1 MVHRQ
6 KGDNRMQLKDF
17 KDKAAIVVG
26 GGGAI
31 GRSTCLRLAKEGAK
45 LVVADLRIEN
55 ADEVVGEIKNK
66 GGDAIVVEVDIR
78 DPNAADQM
86 AQAAMDHFGR
96 IDILANVA
104 GGSMPA
110 GTWGMVDHST
120 LGPFEQST
128 QEDWDLVTGINLDGV
143 RNTCRAVIPFMVE
156 RKYGKIVNVSSIAG
170 TQGFIYNWHY
180 AAAKAGVI
188 ALTKS
193 LAKEFG
199 PHGINVN
206 SVCPG
211 LIVTARAESA
221 LKSGSEE
228 EKKFLQTMLDSA
240 CLGDRWGRPED
251 IANVIVFLASDDARF
266 VTGANYMVDGGMTL
280 GYP

>member
-1 MVHRQ
+1 
-6 KGDNRMQLKDF
+6 MQLKDF

-31 GRSTCLRLAKEGAK
+31 GRATCIRMAKEGAK
-45 LVVADLRIEN
+45 VAVADLHIEN
-55 ADEVVGEIKNK
+55 ADAVAGEIKTF
-66 GGDAIVVEVDIR
+66 GGDAMTVKVDIR
-78 DPNAADQM
+78 DPNEADQM
-86 AQAAMDHFGR
+86 AKAAMEHFGQ

-110 GTWGMVDHST
+110 GTWGLVDHST

-128 QEDWDLVTGINLDGV
+128 KKDWDLVTAINLDGV
-143 RNTCRAVIPFMVE
+143 RNTCRAVIPYMLK
-156 RKYGKIVNVSSIAG
+156 RQYGKIVNVSSIAG
-170 TQGFIYNWHY
+170 TRGFVYNWHY
-180 AAAKAGVI
+180 AAAKAGII
-188 ALTKS
+188 ALTQS

-199 PHGINVN
+199 PHYINVN

-211 LIVTARAESA
+211 IIITGRAESA

-228 EKKFLQTMLDSA
+228 EKKFLQNMLDSI
-240 CLGDRWGRPED
+240 CLGDKWGRPED
-251 IANVIVFLASDDARF
+251 VANVIVFLASDDARF

>member
-1 MVHRQ
+1 MR
-6 KGDNRMQLKDF
+6 N
-17 KDKAAIVVG
+17 KAAIVVG

-31 GRSTCLRLAKEGAK
+31 GRATCLRMAREGAK
-45 LVVADLRIEN
+45 VVVADLRIEN
-55 ADEVVGEIKNK
+55 ADEVTDEIKAS
-66 GGDAIVVEVDIR
+66 GGDAMTIKMDIC
-78 DPNAADQM
+78 DTNEADQM
-86 AQAAMDHFGR
+86 AQAAMDHFGQ

-110 GTWGMVDHST
+110 GTWGLVDHST

-143 RNTCRAVIPFMVE
+143 RNTCRAVIPYMMK

-170 TQGFIYNWHY
+170 IQGFVYNWHY

-188 ALTKS
+188 ALTQS

-211 LIVTARAESA
+211 IIITGRAESA
-221 LKSGSEE
+221 LNSGTEE
-228 EKKFLQTMLDSA
+228 EKKFLQTMLDSI
-240 CLGDRWGRPED
+240 CLDDKWGRPED
-251 IANVIVFLASDDARF
+251 VANVIVFLASDDAKF